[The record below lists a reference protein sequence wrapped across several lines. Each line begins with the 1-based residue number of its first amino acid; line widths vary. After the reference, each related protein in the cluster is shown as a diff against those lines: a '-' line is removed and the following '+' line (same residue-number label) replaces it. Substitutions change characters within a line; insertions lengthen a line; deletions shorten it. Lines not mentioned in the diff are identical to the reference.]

1 MLTNAIIIKSL
12 ANIIFS
18 HTIFKKKLYMNI
30 VSPQKVTA
38 LVETSKL
45 LLLLLFWLQMSI
57 GTDVTANL
65 V

>member
-38 LVETSKL
+38 LVETS
-45 LLLLLFWLQMSI
+45 
-57 GTDVTANL
+57 
-65 V
+65 